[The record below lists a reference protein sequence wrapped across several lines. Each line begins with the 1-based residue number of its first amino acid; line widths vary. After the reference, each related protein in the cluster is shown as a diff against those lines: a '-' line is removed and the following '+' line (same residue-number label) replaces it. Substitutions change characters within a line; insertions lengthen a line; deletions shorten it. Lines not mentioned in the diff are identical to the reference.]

1 MADVGQP
8 APDFTLVD
16 QNQQKVTLSQHR
28 GSKNVVLSFHVYSFT
43 SG

>member
-1 MADVGQP
+1 MTDVGQP

-16 QNQQKVTLSQHR
+16 QNQQKVTLSQYR

-43 SG
+43 GG